1 MQKINIISKVRLPL
15 TAILLLFSLTTCSKE
30 EAPTDFV
37 TTDTPDE
44 GNGNMTVMK
53 EKMRITIA
61 DTTFIATLEDNAT
74 TRALVEMLPLTLQ
87 MNELNGNEKYHY
99 LSTSLPANASCPG
112 TIHAGDILLYGS
124 SCLVVF
130 YKTFSTSYSYTRIGR
145 IDHVDNLANTLGS
158 GNVSV
163 TFHIDSSTG
172 VLGTKSMSKDDS
184 KGYSLNG
191 TQVDRNYN
199 GIYIKNGRKY
209 K

>member
-30 EAPTDFV
+30 DAPIDFV
-37 TTDTPDE
+37 TTDAPDE

-61 DTTFIATLEDNAT
+61 DTTFIATLEDNVT

-99 LSTSLPANASCPG
+99 LPTSLPANASCPG
-112 TIHAGDILLYGS
+112 TIHAGAILLYGS

-145 IDHVDNLANTLGS
+145 IDHADNLANTLGS

>member
-1 MQKINIISKVRLPL
+1 
-15 TAILLLFSLTTCSKE
+15 
-30 EAPTDFV
+30 
-37 TTDTPDE
+37 
-44 GNGNMTVMK
+44 
-53 EKMRITIA
+53 
-61 DTTFIATLEDNAT
+61 
-74 TRALVEMLPLTLQ
+74 MLPLTLQ

-145 IDHVDNLANTLGS
+145 IDNADNLANTLGS

-172 VLGTKSMSKDDS
+172 VLGTNSMSKDDS

>member
-1 MQKINIISKVRLPL
+1 MQKNNIISKVRLPL

-44 GNGNMTVMK
+44 GNDNMTVMK

-99 LSTSLPANASCPG
+99 LPTSLPPVLALFMQA
-112 TIHAGDILLYGS
+112 T
-124 SCLVVF
+124 F
-130 YKTFSTSYSYTRIGR
+130 YSMVP
-145 IDHVDNLANTLGS
+145 HVS
-158 GNVSV
+158 W
-163 TFHIDSSTG
+163 SSTRHSAR
-172 VLGTKSMSKDDS
+172 VTVI
-184 KGYSLNG
+184 
-191 TQVDRNYN
+191 QE
-199 GIYIKNGRKY
+199 
-209 K
+209 